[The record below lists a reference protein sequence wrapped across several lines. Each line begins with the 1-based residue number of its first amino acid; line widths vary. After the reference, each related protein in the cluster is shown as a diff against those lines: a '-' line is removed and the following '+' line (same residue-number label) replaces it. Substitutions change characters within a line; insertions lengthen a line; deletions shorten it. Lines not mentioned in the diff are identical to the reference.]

1 MQIVVL
7 NAQASA
13 GQAYTL
19 RTRFATNVAGTF
31 NSCSKPAEKQPLR
44 IVDALHLASALL
56 LKQRVGSNVFFS
68 SFAERL
74 NKVAEKEGGWPHLA
88 IEKLGFNGPVD
99 DKQGIVPVCI
109 LQ

>member
-1 MQIVVL
+1 M
-7 NAQASA
+7 
-13 GQAYTL
+13 
-19 RTRFATNVAGTF
+19 
-31 NSCSKPAEKQPLR
+31 C
-44 IVDALHLASALL
+44 
-56 LKQRVGSNVFFS
+56 FFS